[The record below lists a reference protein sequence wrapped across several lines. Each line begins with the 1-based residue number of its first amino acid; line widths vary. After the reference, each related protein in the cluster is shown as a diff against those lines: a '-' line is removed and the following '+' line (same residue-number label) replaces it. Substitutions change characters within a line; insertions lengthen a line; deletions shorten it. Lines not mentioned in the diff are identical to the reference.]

1 MPLRNVPAQVV
12 QPIDFWGRSS
22 TNCEC
27 AVVFCPCRTSMRPSV
42 PTGQARRFVSVQ
54 EPAQCDTRGPTTIA
68 QRDPC
73 RLSGEYRTN
82 LAPVVAPR
90 NPSTHSKPASGPVSP
105 VAQTSIVDSL
115 PDSTPKSAVIGR
127 PERRIAQSMPGPM
140 HATVI
145 RSPRISAFVIP
156 DSCLSCHLRL
166 RVSHPLI
173 LCPSPCSRSRAS
185 GVAP

>member
-1 MPLRNVPAQVV
+1 MPRRKSYNRSTSGIVRPRIAVAQSFSDLADH
-12 QPIDFWGRSS
+12 QL
-22 TNCEC
+22 
-27 AVVFCPCRTSMRPSV
+27 RPSV
-42 PTGQARRFVSVQ
+42 PAGQGCRFVCAL
-54 EPAQCDTRGPTTIA
+54 EPAECDTQGPTRIA

-90 NPSTHSKPASGPVSP
+90 NSSTHSKTASGLVSP
-105 VAQTSIVDSL
+105 VTQTSIGDSL
-115 PDSTPKSAVIGR
+115 PDRAPKSAMIGQ